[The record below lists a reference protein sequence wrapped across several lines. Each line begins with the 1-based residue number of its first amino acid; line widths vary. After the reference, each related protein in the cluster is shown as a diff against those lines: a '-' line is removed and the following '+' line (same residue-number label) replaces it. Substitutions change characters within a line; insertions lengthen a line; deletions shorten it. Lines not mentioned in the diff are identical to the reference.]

1 MLPQAY
7 VYPADMRATRD
18 LLRRRMHLMRKRAEL
33 LAHIQNT
40 NSQYNLPEIGK
51 KIAYKANRDGVA
63 ERFSDPAVQK
73 SLAVDLTL
81 IGYDDPRLH
90 DRELSVLKTAKQH
103 DANTLY
109 RLRTVPGIGEI
120 LSLVLLYEIHDIQRF
135 PRVQDF
141 VSYCR
146 LVKCAKESAGKRYGT
161 SGTKIGNA
169 YLKWAFS
176 EAAVLFLRANPA
188 GQKYLARLEKKHGK
202 GKALTVLAHKL
213 ARAVYYMLK
222 REVVFDLATFLQS

>member
-1 MLPQAY
+1 
-7 VYPADMRATRD
+7 
-18 LLRRRMHLMRKRAEL
+18 MHAMA
-33 LAHIQNT
+33 
-40 NSQYNLPEIGK
+40 
-51 KIAYKANRDGVA
+51 
-63 ERFSDPAVQK
+63 
-73 SLAVDLTL
+73 
-81 IGYDDPRLH
+81 
-90 DRELSVLKTAKQH
+90 
-103 DANTLY
+103 
-109 RLRTVPGIGEI
+109 
-120 LSLVLLYEIHDIQRF
+120 RF

-176 EAAVLFLRANPA
+176 EAAVLFLRNNPA

-202 GKALTVLAHKL
+202 GKALTILAHKL

-222 REVVFDLATFLQS
+222 RGVVFDHNTFLQS